1 MGSEVGRLSN
11 WSRTGVVD
19 IFYFQPTLYF
29 SKGNFSLDKYQCV
42 PVYQANY
49 LQRKYIII
57 KLLLARNSEWQ
68 TGKGRWNQS
77 KLLRFGLIFGTAI
90 WFQGNPNLLTITF
103 QSESEKTTAGILKT
117 ASRALVETHA
127 HSVSAGIFQE
137 SCEACRHTKTHA
149 IALEIV
155 ADHLLSFNQ
164 KKGLLFGTKL
174 LPNLWVKFPL
184 PP

>member
-11 WSRTGVVD
+11 WSRTGVVG

-127 HSVSAGIFQE
+127 HSVSAGIFRNHVKPADKPKPMPLPLKLWLTIVIQSE
-137 SCEACRHTKTHA
+137 SKY
-149 IALEIV
+149 
-155 ADHLLSFNQ
+155 F
-164 KKGLLFGTKL
+164 LFESKRR
-174 LPNLWVKFPL
+174 PNLWVKFPL
-184 PP
+184 SP